1 MATDT
6 NAPSP
11 DKVDKAKAALA
22 GLSQSDASRV
32 FDYCLTRTQEELN
45 TVLDADVTTEVDRLK
60 ATVRIELLREL
71 SGLVSPLREM
81 KVTIPD
87 NS

>member
-1 MATDT
+1 MDTDI

-22 GLSQSDASRV
+22 GLSHSDASRV
-32 FDYCLTRTQEELN
+32 FDYCLTQAQEELN
-45 TVLDADVTTEVDRLK
+45 TALDADMREVDRFK
-60 ATVRIELLREL
+60 ANIRIELLREL
-71 SGLVSPLREM
+71 AGLVSPLREM
-81 KVTIPD
+81 TVTIPN